1 MDCYD
6 SEPMRRHV
14 LRFFALVIAAV
25 VVATVAGGGYLRI
38 VLGRS
43 LPVTDGTLRLAGL
56 AQPVTVTRDALG
68 VPTIKAQSR
77 VDLARA
83 VGFVHAQERFFQM
96 DLQRRQP
103 AGELSALVGPA
114 TVNADRAM
122 RIHRFRHIA
131 REALTYSPPEYK
143 AELEAYAAG
152 VNAGLAALAAP
163 PFEYLVLRTTP
174 EPWTPEDSMLTA
186 IAMYVTLQGAQRDY
200 EADARRDARRRCP
213 SRSSS
218 SWPGAPA
225 IGRVRLSVRQYPVPP
240 IPGPRRR
247 RRARRHTVGPARR
260 GTRRRERP
268 RGSSA
273 RRPAPRR
280 LAALVGAAA
289 ARGGRPRS
297 AATTG
302 RCRARVRRPAAPSS
316 PTTCTCGC
324 RCRTSGSGP
333 PTSIPT
339 SVAPAR
345 PAGWTG

>member
-1 MDCYD
+1 
-6 SEPMRRHV
+6 MRRHV

-25 VVATVAGGGYLRI
+25 VVVTVAGGGYLRI

-56 AQPVTVTRDALG
+56 TQPVTVTRDALG

-114 TVNADRAM
+114 AVNADRAM
-122 RIHRFRHIA
+122 RVHRFRHIA

-186 IAMYVTLQGAQRDY
+186 IAMYVTLQGAQREY
-200 EADARRDARRRCP
+200 EATLGAMHDVAARAALRVHGRARQRLGESDRRP
-213 SRSSS
+213 SSIRCRRFPAPTSSTC
-218 SWPGAPA
+218 APA
-225 IGRVRLSVRQYPVPP
+225 QGWS
-240 IPGPRRR
+240 PRHEESALGQDLAI
-247 RRARRHTVGPARR
+247 RA
-260 GTRRRERP
+260 
-268 RGSSA
+268 A
-273 RRPAPRR
+273 RRPAPWR

-289 ARGGRPRS
+289 ARGRSHARQQQLGGVGRPFGDRQ
-297 AATTG
+297 
-302 RCRARVRRPAAPSS
+302 RHRRQRHAPAAVA
-316 PTTCTCGC
+316 
-324 RCRTSGSGP
+324 CRTSGSGP

-339 SVAPAR
+339 SGVPAR